1 MQLFRIKANLLM
13 APTRGEYVLQVI
25 RIRSM
30 RIARWFFFF
39 RVEIFKS
46 WKGAKKMNT
55 VHFRQN
61 QCFFGSSFWIW
72 SSKVPTSC
80 VVGCT
85 FLASQNAL
93 EVTSVS
99 ERVRVQIET
108 LLMSPWWVRIPTRN
122 LTDVK
127 LKRVKKL
134 KSEEGEYH
142 LKDEDGEDDE
152 DEYQVTKVTEV

>member
-1 MQLFRIKANLLM
+1 MQLFRIKANPLM
-13 APTRGEYVLQVI
+13 APTIGECILLVI
-25 RIRSM
+25 QIRAM

-46 WKGAKKMNT
+46 WKGAKKEEEYSLS
-55 VHFRQN
+55 FRQN
-61 QCFFGSSFWIW
+61 QHFFGSSFWIW

-93 EVTSVS
+93 EVISVS

-142 LKDEDGEDDE
+142 LKDEDDE
-152 DEYQVTKVTEV
+152 DEYQVTKVREV